1 MGKRKRIVN
10 AQFSVRKDE
19 TYWDVVVLH
28 QSEGTLSKLIE
39 ALLDLYA
46 TDENVHRLAD
56 VALSDLSAEESN
68 QLMSRLKNMQNTV
81 QDLLYYGKEVE
92 NTAHSGAE
100 ALTNNEN
107 DMRKELESMKLTQ
120 ERILQLLEGGGTP
133 KPIEKEQG
141 ILSNLLKVSKKV
153 EENEPPALTEPKVV
167 LDEVKESIPLP
178 VDEDVDEDDDDSENE
193 EVLDM
198 SIDDMLGGLN
208 MKF

>member
-1 MGKRKRIVN
+1 MSKRKRIVN

-46 TDENVHRLAD
+46 TNENVHRLAD

-92 NTAHSGAE
+92 NTARSGVE
-100 ALTNNEN
+100 VLTDDEN
-107 DMRKELESMKLTQ
+107 DMRKELESVKLTQ
-120 ERILQLLEGGGTP
+120 ERILQLLEGGTS
-133 KPIEKEQG
+133 KPVEKEQG
-141 ILSNLLKVSKKV
+141 ILSNLLEVSKTD
-153 EENEPPALTEPKVV
+153 EENEPPAVTEPKVV
-167 LDEVKESIPLP
+167 LDEVEESLPLP
-178 VDEDVDEDDDDSENE
+178 VVEDVEEDDDDSEEE

>member
-1 MGKRKRIVN
+1 MSKRKRIVN

-92 NTAHSGAE
+92 NTARSGEE
-100 ALTNNEN
+100 ALTNDEN

-120 ERILQLLEGGGTP
+120 ERILQLLEGGTP
-133 KPIEKEQG
+133 KPVEKEQG
-141 ILSNLLKVSKKV
+141 ILSNLLEVSKAV
-153 EENEPPALTEPKVV
+153 EENESPAASEPEVE

-178 VDEDVDEDDDDSENE
+178 VIEDVEEDNDDSEDE